1 MYKLIYWQLPDY
13 IQITKPLCGMKNI
26 LMIRILFFSLQHDVA
41 VMLTSV
47 LLSILLT
54 VCCSLYVLLLS
65 KCVISRDFITKQ
77 LPTEQNEY
85 IYILYIPYNLLEL
98 EVFFYPFFFFFP
110 PISFLIF
117 YSSCWHNYYTY
128 LTQYYIKLFRKNG
141 I

>member
-1 MYKLIYWQLPDY
+1 MSFFKDGLQCLKIFSRYVYKLIYWQLPDY

-26 LMIRILFFSLQHDVA
+26 LMIRILVFSLQHDVA

-98 EVFFYPFFFFFP
+98 EVFFYPFFFFF
-110 PISFLIF
+110 
-117 YSSCWHNYYTY
+117 SSYQFSDI
-128 LTQYYIKLFRKNG
+128 L
-141 I
+141 